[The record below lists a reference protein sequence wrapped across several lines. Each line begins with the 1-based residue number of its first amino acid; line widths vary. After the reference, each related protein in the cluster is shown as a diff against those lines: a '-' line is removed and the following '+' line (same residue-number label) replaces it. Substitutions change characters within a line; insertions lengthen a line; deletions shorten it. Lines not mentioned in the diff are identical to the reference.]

1 MTKKGIVKTC
11 NKGHQFFKSSDCP
24 VCPVC
29 EAARKPTDGFL
40 ALLAAP
46 ARRALENANI
56 STLKEL
62 SRYNETE
69 IAALHGMGK
78 STMTRLQALLEK
90 EGLTFKNK
98 RLVQ

>member
-1 MTKKGIVKTC
+1 MTKKVIVKTC

-24 VCPVC
+24 VCLIC

-56 STLKEL
+56 STLKAL
-62 SRYNETE
+62 SRYSETE

-78 STMTRLQALLEK
+78 TTITRLQALLKE
-90 EGLTFKNK
+90 EGLAFKK
-98 RLVQ
+98 QRLIQ